1 MQNSLRVFFKKEC
14 GQHHV
19 FRVYFTQFLGRFL
32 LYFTPS
38 QVYSS
43 ISMFN
48 IRFLCYRM
56 PCLVCNIVGSLK
68 IPDKRV
74 NQNICATVSNSKQLS
89 WNDRN
94 VSNCNEMAGNVRNV
108 TVSNCKQL
116 LWKYKRCNEM
126 TGSNMNHQKMT
137 GNARRCHEFVTKMK
151 PEGHFMI
158 NKVIFETKVP
168 CH

>member
-1 MQNSLRVFFKKEC
+1 MRAASRISSLFHAVSWTFSPILFS
-14 GQHHV
+14 
-19 FRVYFTQFLGRFL
+19 
-32 LYFTPS
+32 S
-38 QVYSS
+38 QVYSSS

-108 TVSNCKQL
+108 TVSNCTL
-116 LWKYKRCNEM
+116 VSRISM
-126 TGSNMNHQKMT
+126 TTRVFIQNIFSRQHGLIKDHML
-137 GNARRCHEFVTKMK
+137 
-151 PEGHFMI
+151 I
-158 NKVIFETKVP
+158 NFKEISSQHDYVRN
-168 CH
+168 